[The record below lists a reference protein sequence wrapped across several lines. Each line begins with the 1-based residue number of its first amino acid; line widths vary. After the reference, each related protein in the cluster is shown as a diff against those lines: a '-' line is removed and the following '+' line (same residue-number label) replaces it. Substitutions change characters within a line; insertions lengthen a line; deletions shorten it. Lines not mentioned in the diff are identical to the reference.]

1 MLYRQFE
8 GVSVK
13 FIPSSLW
20 FRPPKNTCTPTLHK
34 SHKIFDI
41 RLMYNQPFNIGSD
54 WCTAYL
60 TTNGASDERPILQQR
75 ERVMYDLSYDKE
87 RPILRQRTNYLTTK
101 VASDV
106 RPILRQRER
115 LMYDLS
121 YDKGSEWCTTYLNT
135 RKIISG
141 VSFMWRGRQNS
152 ASPRIEYIW
161 H

>member
-60 TTNGASDERPILQQR
+60 TTK
-75 ERVMYDLSYDKE
+75 ERVMNDLSYNKE

-101 VASDV
+101 GASDV

-121 YDKGSEWCTTYLNT
+121 YDKGSEWCTTYLTTKDDLSYNKGSDWCT
-135 RKIISG
+135 ICHIVNFEFKIYNMTGLS
-141 VSFMWRGRQNS
+141 
-152 ASPRIEYIW
+152 
-161 H
+161 